1 MNNSDSEIKL
11 SEDVVNSLLNL
22 CDDPLDELV
31 KRSSAIA
38 KYREDIELRKCLEK
52 LEQLGL

>member
-1 MNNSDSEIKL
+1 MKNSDSEIKL
-11 SEDVVNSLLNL
+11 SEDLINSLLNL

-38 KYREDIELRKCLEK
+38 KYREDIELHKCAEK
-52 LEQLGL
+52 LELLGL